1 MTAPPDRLFDLLPV
15 IYRLRDAE
23 RAEGDG
29 PGPLQSLLRVIGEQ
43 VEVVEDDITRLYD
56 NWFIETCEDWVVPYI
71 AELIGYRPVSAAGRT
86 GDPRDVEGARRNRW
100 LVPRREVAGTL
111 GFRRRKGTLAL
122 LELLAADVA
131 GWPARAAELYR
142 NLLVTQPINHLHPRR
157 GRTVDLRHGEALD
170 LIDGP
175 FDRQA
180 HTVDVRRP
188 TSMRTRGRHNI
199 PSLALFV
206 WRLRPYSVTRT
217 PAYCD
222 EDEGPH
228 CYTFSVLG
236 NDGPLFTRPVP
247 ERDPW
252 TIAREANVP
261 APIRRRGLEAERPDY
276 RSWYGPGQSF
286 QIWLG
291 RSEQPV
297 PPDQIVV
304 ADLTDWHYRP
314 LAGTLAV
321 DPVRGRIAFPPRHA
335 PREGVRVSY
344 HYGFSD
350 DLGGGEYPRPIR
362 QPPQARIYR
371 VGEGETYLRIR
382 DALEQWEHDR
392 GDGAAPHA
400 VIEIGDSGVYVEQLT
415 LDLHEG
421 EQLQIRAADRR
432 RPVLRLL
439 DWQTGAPD
447 ALSVRG
453 AAGSRLTLDGL
464 LVTGRGIEVQGE
476 VACLWLR
483 HSTLVP
489 GWGIDCDCEPRRPA
503 EPSLT
508 LTDFRGSVTIER
520 SILGSIQVNAN
531 EVTTDPVPVTLADS
545 ILDATSAEREAIGAP
560 GCLVAPVVLTIR
572 RTTVFGE
579 IQVHAIQLGENTI
592 FDGVL
597 TVARRQLGCL
607 RFCYVPPHSRTPR
620 RYHCQPRQA
629 EAAVEE
635 ALRDEA
641 ARAVP
646 PAVPD
651 PGDLE
656 RARTLERER
665 VRPRFNSVRYGAP
678 TYAQLA
684 DWCPP
689 EILRGADDES
699 EMGAFH
705 DLFQPQREAS
715 LRARLEEFTPAGS
728 DAGVIHAT

>member
-1 MTAPPDRLFDLLPV
+1 MTASPDRLFDLLPV
-15 IYRLRDAE
+15 VYRLRDAAT
-23 RAEGDG
+23 AEANQ
-29 PGPLQSLLRVIGEQ
+29 PGPLQSLLRVIAGQ
-43 VEVVEDDITRLYD
+43 VEVVEDDIGRMYD

-71 AELIGYRPVSAAGRT
+71 AELIGYRPVSEAGRA
-86 GDPRDVEGARRNRW
+86 GDPRDPDGAARNRR

-131 GWPARAAELYR
+131 GWPARAVELYR
-142 NLLVTQPINHLHPRR
+142 NLLVTQPINHLRLQR
-157 GRTVDLRHGEALD
+157 GRTVDVRHGATLD

-175 FDRQA
+175 VDRQA

-188 TSMRTRGRHNI
+188 TSLRTRGRHNI
-199 PSLALFV
+199 PSVALFI

-222 EDEGPH
+222 EDQGAH

-236 NDGPLFTRPVP
+236 NDGPLFTRPLAQ
-247 ERDPW
+247 RDPW
-252 TIAREANVP
+252 TIAGEANLP
-261 APIRRRGLEAERPDY
+261 TPNRRRGLEAERPDY
-276 RSWYGPGQSF
+276 RSWYGPDRSF

-291 RSEQPV
+291 RSHQPV
-297 PPDQIVV
+297 PPDKIVI
-304 ADLTDWHYRP
+304 ADLTNWHYRP

-321 DPVRGRIAFPPRHA
+321 DPVLGRIAFPPRHA

-350 DLGGGEYPRPIR
+350 DLGGGEYHRPIR
-362 QPPQARIYR
+362 EASQARIYR

-382 DALEQWEHDR
+382 DALEQWQQDR
-392 GDGAAPHA
+392 GNGALPHA

-415 LDLHEG
+415 VELRRG
-421 EQLQIRAADRR
+421 EQLQIRAADHR

-453 AAGSRLTLDGL
+453 ATGSRFTLDGL
-464 LVTGRGIEVQGE
+464 LITGRGIEVHGKL
-476 VACLWLR
+476 ACLALR
-483 HSTLVP
+483 HTTLVP
-489 GWGIDCDCEPRRPA
+489 GWGIGCDCEPRRPA

-508 LTDFRGSVTIER
+508 LTDFHGKVTIER

-531 EVTTDPVPVTLADS
+531 EVRSDPVPVTITDS
-545 ILDATSAEREAIGAP
+545 ILDATGPEREAIGAP
-560 GCLVAPVVLTIR
+560 GCLVAPVVLTVR
-572 RTTVFGE
+572 RTTVFGKV
-579 IQVHAIQLGENTI
+579 QVHAIQLGENSI
-592 FDGVL
+592 FDGLV
-597 TVARRQLGCL
+597 TVGRRQLGCL
-607 RFCYVPPHSRTPR
+607 RFCYADPRSRTPR
-620 RYHCQPRQA
+620 RYHCQPFQA
-629 EAAVEE
+629 EEAVEE

-641 ARAVP
+641 AGLDP
-646 PAVPD
+646 PVVPD
-651 PGDLE
+651 GADIT
-656 RARTLERER
+656 RARELERER
-665 VRPRFNSVRYGAP
+665 VRPRFNSVRYGTP

-689 EILRGADDES
+689 EISRGADDES

-705 DLFQPQREAS
+705 DLFQPQREAN

-728 DAGVIHAT
+728 DAGVIHAS